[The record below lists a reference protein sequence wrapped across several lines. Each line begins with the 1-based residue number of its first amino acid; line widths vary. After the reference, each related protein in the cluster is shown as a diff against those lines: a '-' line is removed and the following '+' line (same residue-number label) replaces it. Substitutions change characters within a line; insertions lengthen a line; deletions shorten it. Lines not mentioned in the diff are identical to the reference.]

1 MERGGNKPKLWHCLS
16 AEKLWI
22 CKQRTAE
29 FSKLNVIS
37 YLWDFFL
44 PNYTH
49 TRRLIQHMDLRKT
62 FAAAKEKGILTPP
75 APPPSCCYVNPEEIR
90 RRNSTMTAAGIDQM
104 ARTGGKKKT

>member
-1 MERGGNKPKLWHCLS
+1 MG
-16 AEKLWI
+16 
-22 CKQRTAE
+22 
-29 FSKLNVIS
+29 
-37 YLWDFFL
+37 FF

-62 FAAAKEKGILTPP
+62 FAAAKEKGILAPP

-104 ARTGGKKKT
+104 AQTGAKKKHEGFRPCGGEHGQDTRKFIK